1 MQIALTYLCVA
12 QNLNLPL
19 FLTIQCFFI
28 TGIRQ
33 EQAGSFAF
41 PANRGIVRQ
50 HIEDMETEVFLPDF
64 GDGQE
69 QRPIGIW
76 GQRHLRYIR
85 EHRIALY
92 TELLTSGRL
101 NAYLANL
108 NEEAEAMLS
117 RLVKE
122 LAEKEGVTEKLKAED
137 GMKWVQA
144 MNNIRNRAA
153 EVVYN
158 DLIYN

>member
-1 MQIALTYLCVA
+1 MEINYKKSIIHQSV
-12 QNLNLPL
+12 
-19 FLTIQCFFI
+19 
-28 TGIRQ
+28 G
-33 EQAGSFAF
+33 G
-41 PANRGIVRQ
+41 
-50 HIEDMETEVFLPDF
+50 EDMETEVFLPDF

-101 NAYLANL
+101 NAYLAEL
-108 NEEAEAMLS
+108 NEEAGAMLS

-122 LAEKEGVTEKLKAED
+122 YADRQGMTEKLKAED
-137 GMKWVQA
+137 GMRWVQA

>member
-1 MQIALTYLCVA
+1 MEIEYRKSVIHQTV
-12 QNLNLPL
+12 
-19 FLTIQCFFI
+19 
-28 TGIRQ
+28 G
-33 EQAGSFAF
+33 G
-41 PANRGIVRQ
+41 
-50 HIEDMETEVFLPDF
+50 EDMETEVFLPDF

-92 TELLTSGRL
+92 SELLTSGR
-101 NAYLANL
+101 L

-117 RLVKE
+117 RLVKQ
-122 LAEKEGVTEKLKAED
+122 LAKKECVTEKLKAED
-137 GMKWVQA
+137 GMRWVQA

>member
-1 MQIALTYLCVA
+1 MEIEYRKSVIHQTV
-12 QNLNLPL
+12 
-19 FLTIQCFFI
+19 
-28 TGIRQ
+28 G
-33 EQAGSFAF
+33 G
-41 PANRGIVRQ
+41 
-50 HIEDMETEVFLPDF
+50 EDMETEVFLPDF

-101 NAYLANL
+101 NAYLADL
-108 NEEAEAMLS
+108 NEEAEDMLS
-117 RLVKE
+117 RLVKQ
-122 LAEKEGVTEKLKAED
+122 LAEKEGVTEALKAED
-137 GMKWVQA
+137 GMRWVQA

>member
-1 MQIALTYLCVA
+1 MEINYKKSVIHQTV
-12 QNLNLPL
+12 
-19 FLTIQCFFI
+19 
-28 TGIRQ
+28 G
-33 EQAGSFAF
+33 G
-41 PANRGIVRQ
+41 
-50 HIEDMETEVFLPDF
+50 EDMETEVILPDF
-64 GDGQE
+64 GDGQK

-101 NAYLANL
+101 NAYLADL
-108 NEEAEAMLS
+108 NEEAEAMLF

>member
-1 MQIALTYLCVA
+1 MEIKYRKSV
-12 QNLNLPL
+12 
-19 FLTIQCFFI
+19 
-28 TGIRQ
+28 IRQ
-33 EQAGSFAF
+33 TVG
-41 PANRGIVRQ
+41 G
-50 HIEDMETEVFLPDF
+50 EDMETEVFLPDF
-64 GDGQE
+64 EDGQE

-85 EHRIALY
+85 EHRITLY

-101 NAYLANL
+101 NAYLAEL
-108 NEEAEAMLS
+108 NEEAEAMLF

-137 GMKWVQA
+137 GMKWVQV

-158 DLIYN
+158 DLIL

>member
-1 MQIALTYLCVA
+1 MEIEYRKSVIHQSV
-12 QNLNLPL
+12 
-19 FLTIQCFFI
+19 
-28 TGIRQ
+28 G
-33 EQAGSFAF
+33 G
-41 PANRGIVRQ
+41 
-50 HIEDMETEVFLPDF
+50 EDMETEVFLPAF

-101 NAYLANL
+101 NAYLVDL

-117 RLVKE
+117 RLVKQ

-137 GMKWVQA
+137 GMKWTQA

>member
-1 MQIALTYLCVA
+1 MEIEYRKSVIHQTV
-12 QNLNLPL
+12 
-19 FLTIQCFFI
+19 
-28 TGIRQ
+28 G
-33 EQAGSFAF
+33 G
-41 PANRGIVRQ
+41 
-50 HIEDMETEVFLPDF
+50 EDMETEVMLPDF
-64 GDGQE
+64 WDGQE
-69 QRPIGIW
+69 QRTIGIW

-92 TELLTSGRL
+92 SELLTSGRL
-101 NAYLANL
+101 NAYLADL
-108 NEEAEAMLS
+108 NEEAEAMLF

-153 EVVYN
+153 EVVYS

>member
-1 MQIALTYLCVA
+1 M
-12 QNLNLPL
+12 
-19 FLTIQCFFI
+19 
-28 TGIRQ
+28 
-33 EQAGSFAF
+33 E
-41 PANRGIVRQ
+41 
-50 HIEDMETEVFLPDF
+50 IEYRKSIIHQTVGGEDIETEVMLPDF

-85 EHRIALY
+85 EHKIALY

-101 NAYLANL
+101 NAYLADL
-108 NEEAEAMLS
+108 NEEAETMLS
-117 RLVKE
+117 RLVKQF
-122 LAEKEGVTEKLKAED
+122 AEKEGVTEMLKAED

-153 EVVYN
+153 EVVCN

>member
-1 MQIALTYLCVA
+1 MEVKYRKSVIHQTVS
-12 QNLNLPL
+12 
-19 FLTIQCFFI
+19 
-28 TGIRQ
+28 G
-33 EQAGSFAF
+33 
-41 PANRGIVRQ
+41 
-50 HIEDMETEVFLPDF
+50 EDMETEVMLPDF
-64 GDGQE
+64 GDEQE
-69 QRPIGIW
+69 QRPIGIL

-101 NAYLANL
+101 NAYLADL
-108 NEEAEAMLS
+108 NKEAEAMLS

-122 LAEKEGVTEKLKAED
+122 IAENEGVTEKLKAED

-153 EVVYN
+153 EVIYN

>member
-1 MQIALTYLCVA
+1 MEIKYRKSVIHQSV
-12 QNLNLPL
+12 
-19 FLTIQCFFI
+19 
-28 TGIRQ
+28 G
-33 EQAGSFAF
+33 G
-41 PANRGIVRQ
+41 
-50 HIEDMETEVFLPDF
+50 EDMETEVFLPDL

-69 QRPIGIW
+69 QRPIGLW
-76 GQRHLRYIR
+76 GQRHLRYIKEYR
-85 EHRIALY
+85 KPLY
-92 TELLTSGRL
+92 MELLTSGKL
-101 NAYLANL
+101 NTYLVEL

-117 RLVKE
+117 RLVKQ
-122 LAEKEGVTEKLKAED
+122 LAEKEGVTEKLKAKD

>member
-1 MQIALTYLCVA
+1 MEIKYRKSVIHQSV
-12 QNLNLPL
+12 
-19 FLTIQCFFI
+19 
-28 TGIRQ
+28 G
-33 EQAGSFAF
+33 G
-41 PANRGIVRQ
+41 
-50 HIEDMETEVFLPDF
+50 EDMETEVFLPDL
-64 GDGQE
+64 GDERE

-101 NAYLANL
+101 NAYLADL
-108 NEEAEAMLS
+108 NEEAEAMLF

-137 GMKWVQA
+137 GMKWMQA

>member
-1 MQIALTYLCVA
+1 MEIEYKKSVIHQTV
-12 QNLNLPL
+12 
-19 FLTIQCFFI
+19 
-28 TGIRQ
+28 G
-33 EQAGSFAF
+33 G
-41 PANRGIVRQ
+41 
-50 HIEDMETEVFLPDF
+50 EDMETEVFLPDF
-64 GDGQE
+64 EDGQE

-101 NAYLANL
+101 SAYLAEL

-117 RLVKE
+117 RLVKQF
-122 LAEKEGVTEKLKAED
+122 AKKEGVTEKLKAED

>member
-1 MQIALTYLCVA
+1 
-12 QNLNLPL
+12 
-19 FLTIQCFFI
+19 
-28 TGIRQ
+28 
-33 EQAGSFAF
+33 
-41 PANRGIVRQ
+41 
-50 HIEDMETEVFLPDF
+50 
-64 GDGQE
+64 GQE

-92 TELLTSGRL
+92 SELLTSGRL
-101 NAYLANL
+101 NAYLADL

-117 RLVKE
+117 RLVKQ
-122 LAEKEGVTEKLKAED
+122 LAKKECVTEKLKAED
-137 GMKWVQA
+137 GMRWVQA

>member
-1 MQIALTYLCVA
+1 MEIEYRKSVIHQTV
-12 QNLNLPL
+12 
-19 FLTIQCFFI
+19 
-28 TGIRQ
+28 G
-33 EQAGSFAF
+33 G
-41 PANRGIVRQ
+41 
-50 HIEDMETEVFLPDF
+50 EDMETEVFLPDF

-101 NAYLANL
+101 NAYLADL

>member
-1 MQIALTYLCVA
+1 MEIEYRKSVIHQTV
-12 QNLNLPL
+12 
-19 FLTIQCFFI
+19 
-28 TGIRQ
+28 G
-33 EQAGSFAF
+33 G
-41 PANRGIVRQ
+41 
-50 HIEDMETEVFLPDF
+50 EDMETEVFLPDF

-92 TELLTSGRL
+92 SELLTSGRL
-101 NAYLANL
+101 NAYLADL

-137 GMKWVQA
+137 GMRWVQA

>member
-1 MQIALTYLCVA
+1 MEIEYRKSIIHQTV
-12 QNLNLPL
+12 
-19 FLTIQCFFI
+19 
-28 TGIRQ
+28 G
-33 EQAGSFAF
+33 G
-41 PANRGIVRQ
+41 
-50 HIEDMETEVFLPDF
+50 EDMETEVFLPDF
-64 GDGQE
+64 EDGQE

-101 NAYLANL
+101 SAYLAEL
-108 NEEAEAMLS
+108 NEEAEAMLF

-122 LAEKEGVTEKLKAED
+122 LAEKEGVTEKLKAKD

>member
-1 MQIALTYLCVA
+1 MEIEYRKSVIHQTV
-12 QNLNLPL
+12 
-19 FLTIQCFFI
+19 
-28 TGIRQ
+28 G
-33 EQAGSFAF
+33 G
-41 PANRGIVRQ
+41 
-50 HIEDMETEVFLPDF
+50 EDMETEIMLPDF
-64 GDGQE
+64 EDGQE
-69 QRPIGIW
+69 HRPIGIW

-101 NAYLANL
+101 NAYLAEL
-108 NEEAEAMLS
+108 NEEAEAMLF

-122 LAEKEGVTEKLKAED
+122 LAEKEGVTEALKAED
-137 GMKWVQA
+137 SMKWVQA

-153 EVVYN
+153 EVVYS

>member
-1 MQIALTYLCVA
+1 MEVKYRKSVIHQTVS
-12 QNLNLPL
+12 
-19 FLTIQCFFI
+19 
-28 TGIRQ
+28 G
-33 EQAGSFAF
+33 
-41 PANRGIVRQ
+41 
-50 HIEDMETEVFLPDF
+50 EDMETEVMLPDF
-64 GDGQE
+64 GDEQE
-69 QRPIGIW
+69 QRPIGIL

-92 TELLTSGRL
+92 TELLTSGGL
-101 NAYLANL
+101 NAYLADL
-108 NEEAEAMLS
+108 NKEAEAMLS

-122 LAEKEGVTEKLKAED
+122 IAEKEGVTEKLKAED

-153 EVVYN
+153 EVIYN

>member
-1 MQIALTYLCVA
+1 M
-12 QNLNLPL
+12 
-19 FLTIQCFFI
+19 
-28 TGIRQ
+28 
-33 EQAGSFAF
+33 E
-41 PANRGIVRQ
+41 
-50 HIEDMETEVFLPDF
+50 IEYKKSVIHQTVGGEDIETEVFLPDF
-64 GDGQE
+64 EDGRE

-101 NAYLANL
+101 NAYLADL
-108 NEEAEAMLS
+108 NEEAEAMLF

>member
-1 MQIALTYLCVA
+1 M
-12 QNLNLPL
+12 
-19 FLTIQCFFI
+19 
-28 TGIRQ
+28 
-33 EQAGSFAF
+33 
-41 PANRGIVRQ
+41 
-50 HIEDMETEVFLPDF
+50 FLPDF
-64 GDGQE
+64 EDGRE

-101 NAYLANL
+101 NAYLADL
-108 NEEAEAMLS
+108 NKEAEAMLS
-117 RLVKE
+117 RLVKR

>member
-1 MQIALTYLCVA
+1 MEIKYKKSVIHQSV
-12 QNLNLPL
+12 
-19 FLTIQCFFI
+19 
-28 TGIRQ
+28 G
-33 EQAGSFAF
+33 G
-41 PANRGIVRQ
+41 
-50 HIEDMETEVFLPDF
+50 EDMETEVFLPDF

-76 GQRHLRYIR
+76 GQRHLWYIKEYR
-85 EHRIALY
+85 KPLY
-92 TELLTSGRL
+92 MELLTSGRL
-101 NAYLANL
+101 NAYLVDL

-117 RLVKE
+117 RLVKQ

-137 GMKWVQA
+137 GMKWTQA

>member
-1 MQIALTYLCVA
+1 
-12 QNLNLPL
+12 
-19 FLTIQCFFI
+19 
-28 TGIRQ
+28 
-33 EQAGSFAF
+33 
-41 PANRGIVRQ
+41 
-50 HIEDMETEVFLPDF
+50 METEVMLPDF
-64 GDGQE
+64 WDGQE
-69 QRPIGIW
+69 QRTIGIW

-92 TELLTSGRL
+92 SELLTSGRL
-101 NAYLANL
+101 NAYLADL
-108 NEEAEAMLS
+108 NEEAEAMLF

-144 MNNIRNRAA
+144 MNNIRTRAA
-153 EVVYN
+153 EVVDS

>member
-1 MQIALTYLCVA
+1 MEINYKKSVIHQTV
-12 QNLNLPL
+12 
-19 FLTIQCFFI
+19 
-28 TGIRQ
+28 G
-33 EQAGSFAF
+33 G
-41 PANRGIVRQ
+41 
-50 HIEDMETEVFLPDF
+50 EDMETEVILPDF
-64 GDGQE
+64 GDGQK

-101 NAYLANL
+101 NAYLADL

-117 RLVKE
+117 RLVKQ